1 VIIKKLLF
9 TLLLLAIVYLPAFI
23 FISFLTMNSHR
34 FATKVQTTPWLLVPI
49 IAGITL
55 MMALILISIFSRF
68 NFSDY
73 GFKLSR
79 NLMILKALICGLVI
93 GGVLSFA
100 GSFVPS
106 RELSF
111 GSLTF
116 LQQLLVFWILAS
128 VTEEIIFRG
137 LIQTYLSWH
146 ISGSVTIFKS
156 QLTIAGLIAAIFFG
170 LVHLALL
177 SQGAATFQAITIVL
191 RALILGIIAG
201 YFRDKTGS
209 LVAPIIV
216 HSLFNITGSIVG
228 TAI

>member
-1 VIIKKLLF
+1 MIIKKLLF
-9 TLLLLAIVYLPAFI
+9 ALLLLAIVYLPVFI
-23 FISFLTMNSHR
+23 FISFLMMNSHQ
-34 FATKVQTTPWLLVPI
+34 FATKVQATPWLPVPI
-49 IAGITL
+49 VAGITL
-55 MMALILISIFSRF
+55 VMALILISIFSRF

-73 GFKLSR
+73 GFKLSGD
-79 NLMILKALICGLVI
+79 LMILKALMCGVVI

-116 LQQLLVFWILAS
+116 LQQLLVFWIVAS

-146 ISGSVTIFKS
+146 ISGSVTIFRS
-156 QLTIAGLIAAIFFG
+156 QLTIAGLITAIFFG

-177 SQGAATFQAITIVL
+177 SQGATTFQAIAIGL
-191 RALILGIIAG
+191 IALILGIIAG

-228 TAI
+228 SAI

>member
-1 VIIKKLLF
+1 MIKKLLF
-9 TLLLLAIVYLPAFI
+9 ALLLLAMVYLPAFI
-23 FISFLTMNSHR
+23 FISFLTMNSHQ
-34 FATKVQTTPWLLVPI
+34 FATKVQATPWLPVPI
-49 IAGITL
+49 VAGITL
-55 MMALILISIFSRF
+55 VMALILISIFSRF

-79 NLMILKALICGLVI
+79 DLMILKALICGVVI

-146 ISGSVTIFKS
+146 ISGSVTIFRS
-156 QLTIAGLIAAIFFG
+156 QLTTAGLITATFFG

-177 SQGAATFQAITIVL
+177 SQGAATLQAITIVL
-191 RALILGIIAG
+191 VALILGIIAG

-228 TAI
+228 SAI

>member
-1 VIIKKLLF
+1 MIKKLLF
-9 TLLLLAIVYLPAFI
+9 ALLLLAMVYLPAFI
-23 FISFLTMNSHR
+23 FISFLTMNSHQ
-34 FATKVQTTPWLLVPI
+34 FATKVQATPWLPVPI
-49 IAGITL
+49 VAGITL
-55 MMALILISIFSRF
+55 VMALILISIFSRF

-79 NLMILKALICGLVI
+79 DLMILKALICGVVI

-116 LQQLLVFWILAS
+116 LQRLLVFWILAS

-146 ISGSVTIFKS
+146 ISGSVTIFRS
-156 QLTIAGLIAAIFFG
+156 QLTTAGLITATFFG

-177 SQGAATFQAITIVL
+177 SQSAATLQAITIVL
-191 RALILGIIAG
+191 VALILGIIAG

-228 TAI
+228 SAI

>member
-1 VIIKKLLF
+1 MIKKLLF
-9 TLLLLAIVYLPAFI
+9 ALLLLAMVYLPAFI
-23 FISFLTMNSHR
+23 FISFLTMNSHQ
-34 FATKVQTTPWLLVPI
+34 FATKVQATPWLPVPI
-49 IAGITL
+49 VAGITL
-55 MMALILISIFSRF
+55 VMALILISIFSRF

-79 NLMILKALICGLVI
+79 DLMILKALICGVVI

-116 LQQLLVFWILAS
+116 LQRLLVFWILAS

-146 ISGSVTIFKS
+146 ISGSVTIFRS
-156 QLTIAGLIAAIFFG
+156 QLTTAGLITATFFG

-177 SQGAATFQAITIVL
+177 SQGAATLQAITIVL
-191 RALILGIIAG
+191 VALILGIIAG

-228 TAI
+228 SAI